1 MIDQKELRIGN
12 WVYGLESQ
20 YEHVPSFFQ
29 VESLDEGR
37 INPYCAHD
45 GETWYAKEVTPIPL
59 TTEILEKCG
68 FRDYEL
74 PIDITATRK
83 LIIAT
88 ANKGTTVFY
97 AGEGIHTVS
106 PYSIH
111 CEYLHQLQNLY
122 FALTGSELKIEL

>member
-1 MIDQKELRIGN
+1 MIDPKELRIGN
-12 WVYGLESQ
+12 WVHGYSSN
-20 YEHVPSFFQ
+20 YEHVPSFFK

-68 FRDYEL
+68 LIEANSFHEL
-74 PIDITATRK
+74 QVDGINFVWDNSG
-83 LIIAT
+83 LDVSFEGNQIAMPLLHI
-88 ANKGTTVFY
+88 K
-97 AGEGIHTVS
+97 S
-106 PYSIH
+106 
-111 CEYLHQLQNLY
+111 LHQLQNLY